1 MSLKKVRKRKTKTR
15 ARPVPPFKFLEKIA
29 IADIAFE
36 AYGKTLTELFVNCAK
51 ATFEAMVDL
60 KTVTP
65 TQTDKVVLENKNLSD
80 LLFDWLSEL
89 VYLKDYKAIV
99 FKDFSVKIG
108 QNMKYRLEAKVKG
121 ETINAQKHK
130 LRADVKAVTYH
141 LFEVKKTN
149 RLWKAKVILDI

>member
-1 MSLKKVRKRKTKTR
+1 MSLKVRKRKTKAR
-15 ARPVPPFKFLEKIA
+15 ARSANQFKFLEKIA

-36 AYGKTLTELFVNCAK
+36 AYGKTREELFVNCAK

-65 TQTDKVVLENKNLSD
+65 TLTEKINLENKNLPD

-89 VYLKDYKAIV
+89 VYLKDYRGMV
-99 FKDFSVKIG
+99 FKDFSVIID
-108 QNMKYRLEAKVKG
+108 QNSNYRLEAEAKG
-121 ETINAQKHK
+121 EKINPQKHK

>member
-1 MSLKKVRKRKTKTR
+1 MSLKVRKRKNKSK

-36 AYGKTLTELFVNCAK
+36 ACGKTKEELFVNCAK
-51 ATFEAMVDL
+51 ATFESMVDL

-65 TQTDKVVLENKNLSD
+65 TQTEKVVLENKNLSD

-89 VYLKDYKAIV
+89 VYLKDCQSVV
-99 FKDFSVKIG
+99 FKDFSVKIR
-108 QNMKYRLEAKVKG
+108 QNLNYRLEADVKG
-121 ETINAQKHK
+121 ETINPKKHK